1 VNGIRRLWR
10 NYSLSIT
17 LAGLFFLAW
26 LGQLVTQWFTWAN
39 EQREHDQPLMVGDF
53 LWQFWTSTLE
63 NWQSEFLQLLTF
75 VVLTSFL
82 IHRNSPESRDSDDQM
97 QQSLNRIEKRLKAL
111 EDEGGKAKAGS
122 S

>member
-1 VNGIRRLWR
+1 MKRLWR

-17 LAGLFFLAW
+17 LAALFFLSW

-39 EQREHDQPLMVGDF
+39 EQREHNQPLEVGDF

-63 NWQSEFLQLLTF
+63 NWQSEFLHLFTF

-82 IHRNSPESRDSDDQM
+82 IHRNSPESRDSDDEM

-111 EDEGGKAKAGS
+111 EGEGGKAKTGS

>member
-1 VNGIRRLWR
+1 MKRLWR

-17 LAGLFFLAW
+17 LAMLFFLAW
-26 LGQLVTQWFTWAN
+26 LGQLVTQWFTWTN
-39 EQREHDQPLMVGDF
+39 EQQEHQQPVEVGDF

-82 IHRNSPESRDSDDQM
+82 IHRNSPESKDSDEQM
-97 QQSLNRIEKRLKAL
+97 QRSLNRIEQRLKAL
-111 EDEGGKAKAGS
+111 EGEGGKSKAGS
-122 S
+122 SS